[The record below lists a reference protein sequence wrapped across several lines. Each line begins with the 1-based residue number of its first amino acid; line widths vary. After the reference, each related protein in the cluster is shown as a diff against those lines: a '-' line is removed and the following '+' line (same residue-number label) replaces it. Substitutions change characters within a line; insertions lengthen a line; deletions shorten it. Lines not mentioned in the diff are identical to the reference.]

1 MRPKNQQLQHSIA
14 LLGKD
19 TVDLLLQAH
28 EDSLWVLE
36 NVGVGC
42 KQPELQAAFRQYESE
57 GEAIIFE
64 DRVYITP
71 KLVKTCLSTVPG
83 VAEFFVPL
91 NSFFI
96 GGTAPYVYDDK
107 AGQGGILPTTD
118 HVARIAGIAE
128 AHAIVA
134 GMGRGV
140 KIKDDVEQMDI
151 MAAHC
156 SKPLYFPVTS
166 DATFSR
172 AKQLYAECG
181 NISILFC
188 LTRPVLQVNENFAND
203 FVKVVNAGLPVF
215 ISAMPMAGI
224 SAPYCYN
231 GILTMTH
238 AEVLFGICATQLLNP
253 GATVIHAGFP
263 TISDPRFD
271 YNPNYGLRSHFLL
284 NILQTHLNLILDIPT
299 FQSIATTNEEHPSQR
314 ALDDARIGQAMALK
328 YGFHMMRHPFGFLR
342 HLVDFSFFKLEEAIK
357 IAESITSE
365 DAPDIEMPT
374 YDERGMESIQRIGLG
389 MYMDDPLT
397 TANIGKVFVE

>member
-1 MRPKNQQLQHSIA
+1 MRPKNQQLQRSID

-19 TVDLLLQAH
+19 TTDLLLQAH

-71 KLVKTCLSTVPG
+71 NLVKTCLSTVPG

-96 GGTAPYVYDDK
+96 GGTAPYIYDDN
-107 AGQGGILPTTD
+107 AGQGGILPTAD
-118 HVARIAGIAE
+118 HVARIAEIAE
-128 AHAIVA
+128 THTVVA

-140 KIKDDVEQMDI
+140 KIKDEVEQMNI

-166 DATFSR
+166 DAALSR
-172 AKQLYAECG
+172 ARQLYNERG

-188 LTRPVLQVNENFAND
+188 LTRPVLQVNENFSDD
-203 FVKVVNAGLPVF
+203 FVKVVKAGLPVF

-238 AEVLFGICATQLLNP
+238 AEVLFGICATQLLSP
-253 GATVIHAGFP
+253 GTTVIHAGFP
-263 TISDPRFD
+263 TIADPRFD

-299 FQSIATTNEEHPSQR
+299 FQSIATTNEEHPNQH
-314 ALDDARIGQAMALK
+314 ALDDARTGQAMALK
-328 YGFHMMRHPFGFLR
+328 FGFHMMRHPFGFLR
-342 HLVDFSFFKLEEAIK
+342 HLVDFSFFKLDEAIK
-357 IAESITSE
+357 IAETVTPM
-365 DAPDIEMPT
+365 DAPEIDMPT

-397 TANIGKVFVE
+397 TANIGKVFVN

>member
-1 MRPKNQQLQHSIA
+1 MRPKNQQLHRSIA

-19 TVDLLLQAH
+19 AVDLLLQAH

-42 KQPELQAAFRQYESE
+42 KQPEILAAFRQHESE

-71 KLVKTCLSTVPG
+71 KLVKSCLSTVPG
-83 VAEFFVPL
+83 VADFFVPL

-96 GGTAPYVYDDK
+96 GGTAPYVYDDE
-107 AGQGGILPTTD
+107 AGQGGILPTAE
-118 HVARIAGIAE
+118 HIARIAQIAE
-128 AHAIVA
+128 THAIVA

-140 KIKDDVEQMDI
+140 KIQNEVEQMDT

-166 DATFSR
+166 DAALSR
-172 AKQLYAECG
+172 AKQLYTERG
-181 NISILFC
+181 NIIILFC
-188 LTRPVLQVNENFAND
+188 LTRPVLQVNENFSDD
-203 FVKVVNAGLPVF
+203 FVKVVKTGLPVF

-253 GATVIHAGFP
+253 GNTVIHAGFP
-263 TISDPRFD
+263 TIADPRFD

-299 FQSIATTNEEHPSQR
+299 FQSIATTNEEHPTKR
-314 ALDDARIGQAMALK
+314 ALDDARTGQAVALK
-328 YGFHMMRHPFGFLR
+328 FGFHMMRHPFGFLR
-342 HLVDFSFFKLEEAIK
+342 HLVDFSFFKLDEAIK
-357 IAESITSE
+357 IAETVTPE
-365 DAPDIEMPT
+365 DAPEIEMPT

-397 TANIGKVFVE
+397 TANIGKVFVN

>member
-1 MRPKNQQLQHSIA
+1 MSAKNPQLQRSIT

-19 TVDLLLQAH
+19 TVDMLLQVH

-36 NVGVGC
+36 NMGVGC
-42 KQPELQAAFRQYESE
+42 QQPEIQAAFRQYEPD
-57 GEAIIFE
+57 GKAIIYE
-64 DRVYITP
+64 DRIYITSE
-71 KLVKTCLSTVPG
+71 LVKDCLSTVPG
-83 VAEFFVPL
+83 VADFFVPL

-96 GGTAPYVYDDK
+96 GGTAPYVYDDD
-107 AGQGGILPTTD
+107 AGKGGILPTAE
-118 HVARIAGIAE
+118 HVARIARIAE
-128 AHAIVA
+128 THAVVA

-140 KIKDDVEQMDI
+140 KIKDEVEQMNI

-166 DATFSR
+166 DAALSR
-172 AKQLYAECG
+172 ARQLYSERG

-188 LTRPVLQVNENFAND
+188 LTRPVLQVNENFSDD

-215 ISAMPMAGI
+215 ISAMPMGGI

-238 AEVLFGICATQLLNP
+238 AEALFGICASQLLNP
-253 GATVIHAGFP
+253 GTTVIHAGFP
-263 TISDPRFD
+263 TIADPRFD

-284 NILQTHLNLILDIPT
+284 NILQAHLNLILDIPT
-299 FQSIATTNEEHPSQR
+299 FQSIATTNEEHLTLR
-314 ALDDARIGQAMALK
+314 ALDDVRTGQAMALK
-328 YGFHMMRHPFGFLR
+328 FGFHMMRHPFGFLR
-342 HLVDFSFFKLEEAIK
+342 HLVDFSFLKLEKAIK
-357 IAESITSE
+357 IAETVTPD
-365 DAPDIEMPT
+365 DAPEIEMPT

-397 TANIGKVFVE
+397 TANIGRIFVD